1 MAEAIRETDA
11 ERAAVIFYGATLLV
25 ISLLLSAL
33 WGTIT
38 RDRDL
43 LRPGVSEREMPSPR
57 NRPWHDRRSL
67 SAAGSGNI
75 PELGPT
81 ERHTAQGQPT
91 NVGARGAAKSM
102 PVRALDDV
110 VNLEDLGIRG
120 ELNSNLGQDRHQ
132 PLAEGPELLLGV
144 PDLTRRL
151 PSV

>member
-1 MAEAIRETDA
+1 
-11 ERAAVIFYGATLLV
+11 
-25 ISLLLSAL
+25 
-33 WGTIT
+33 
-38 RDRDL
+38 
-43 LRPGVSEREMPSPR
+43 
-57 NRPWHDRRSL
+57 
-67 SAAGSGNI
+67 
-75 PELGPT
+75 
-81 ERHTAQGQPT
+81 
-91 NVGARGAAKSM
+91 M